1 MRIGIFT
8 ETYKP
13 YISGLVTSIEMLK
26 NGLEKLGHEVY
37 IVTANLN
44 DFHYKY
50 DKENRVLEIPGI
62 PTGIYDARLTSIY
75 PIRAVNKI
83 KSWDLDVI
91 HSQTEF
97 GIGTFARLIAHQFNI
112 PLLHTYHTMYEDYV
126 HYINK

>member
-26 NGLEKLGHEVY
+26 NGLEELGHEVY
-37 IVTANLN
+37 IVTANLEK
-44 DFHYKY
+44 FHYKY
-50 DKENRVLEIPGI
+50 NKEERILEIPGI

-83 KSWDLDVI
+83 KSWNI
-91 HSQTEF
+91 RKTNSSSIQY
-97 GIGTFARLIAHQFNI
+97 TFSS
-112 PLLHTYHTMYEDYV
+112 
-126 HYINK
+126 YISYNV